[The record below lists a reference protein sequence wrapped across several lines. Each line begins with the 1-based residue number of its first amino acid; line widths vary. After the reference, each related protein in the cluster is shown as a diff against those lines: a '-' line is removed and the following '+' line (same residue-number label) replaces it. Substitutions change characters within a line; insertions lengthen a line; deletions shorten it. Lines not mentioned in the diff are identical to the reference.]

1 YTIKVTV
8 SYDLN
13 DGEGTRTLEEEV
25 STTTLEKETPTLDLS
40 LDNVDQEAIDFLV
53 TLTDSD
59 SIGAITAIELYDG
72 DILVSSL
79 SDLSERTFTN
89 LLSNKDYTIK
99 VTVSYDLNDGEG
111 TRTLE
116 EEINATTLE
125 KETPTAVIT
134 PTLTPGKIL
143 FDITISDSDTVM
155 LDGTINLFIYDD
167 QDDLLETITVSKGT
181 TEYVYFTFTQ
191 GASLHYE
198 LISDVDL
205 NEDSINE
212 TVIESGSLTIDSYI
226 NISGSS
232 TDDELELSIDLSA
245 YDGIIDWDTLSIIAR
260 YEEFDEVI
268 VSGHIA
274 SQSFKYNLENLLS
287 DQEVE
292 ISVYAEYDLGSG
304 SSSGVIYTYTI
315 QTTEKTTPTG
325 SISLIEFTPS
335 TITASV
341 SISDSDSVIIPN
353 TTKVHLYYETSN
365 GVMEL
370 QDTLDYIGDGDYV
383 FDNLTVYNR
392 KYYMVTLETDYY
404 LEDGREPITN
414 DDLDADYVKADIE
427 LLEPTATIDNVVH
440 TVGSVTLDVTIDDLY
455 ETIIEGSAVL
465 ELLDDGTLISSQV
478 ISDFETTSYTFD
490 SLMNNTTYTLRVV
503 VDYDLDDAY
512 PYTDQ
517 TLSSTTSIY
526 DATPTLS
533 IDTGSLDTVKGSV
546 SVEVTV
552 TDADSV
558 IENSYAVLY
567 LLGVEQERVALSS
580 GNQTINFDNLNSNE
594 TYTISL
600 IADVDYLEGSL
611 REDEL
616 FDTFDFTSLDV
627 RPNVTIDTI
636 TTDLKDFNF
645 RLNVTDSESV
655 ITSTLYTIKI
665 LDESLTQIGADIVTE
680 NLSQVY
686 LYNLLTNHEY
696 TIEIYAETNYSDGQG
711 AIERLIHETTIS
723 TDSYIVPSV
732 IIDNIDANEED
743 VSFDVTLNDP
753 DALGNLDE
761 INLYLDGTLIETI
774 APSDPYTFTNLLSN
788 TTYEIEAIYSYDA
801 EDGNGLVT
809 ESSLESFTTLA
820 YTAQAITIDIT
831 DVDYEEATFE
841 LDNSDPDSRNTSL
854 IIELYLD
861 DDLIDTYTGSGPH
874 NLTGLYSG
882 TTYEIRVTYTYNLND
897 GFDPYEVVETEF
909 FTTDAYIAPTGSLSD
924 LTISGTDL
932 SVDIDTLTNPD
943 SIVTSLTL
951 SIYEGDTLLESRTVT
966 ENTTETFTDII
977 TTTGP
982 YKVVLTATYD
992 LNDQATY
999 TDVVL
1004 DTKAFTFA

>member
-1 YTIKVTV
+1 
-8 SYDLN
+8 
-13 DGEGTRTLEEEV
+13 
-25 STTTLEKETPTLDLS
+25 
-40 LDNVDQEAIDFLV
+40 
-53 TLTDSD
+53 
-59 SIGAITAIELYDG
+59 
-72 DILVSSL
+72 
-79 SDLSERTFTN
+79 
-89 LLSNKDYTIK
+89 
-99 VTVSYDLNDGEG
+99 
-111 TRTLE
+111 
-116 EEINATTLE
+116 
-125 KETPTAVIT
+125 
-134 PTLTPGKIL
+134 
-143 FDITISDSDTVM
+143 
-155 LDGTINLFIYDD
+155 
-167 QDDLLETITVSKGT
+167 
-181 TEYVYFTFTQ
+181 
-191 GASLHYE
+191 
-198 LISDVDL
+198 
-205 NEDSINE
+205 
-212 TVIESGSLTIDSYI
+212 
-226 NISGSS
+226 
-232 TDDELELSIDLSA
+232 
-245 YDGIIDWDTLSIIAR
+245 
-260 YEEFDEVI
+260 
-268 VSGHIA
+268 
-274 SQSFKYNLENLLS
+274 
-287 DQEVE
+287 
-292 ISVYAEYDLGSG
+292 
-304 SSSGVIYTYTI
+304 
-315 QTTEKTTPTG
+315 
-325 SISLIEFTPS
+325 
-335 TITASV
+335 
-341 SISDSDSVIIPN
+341 
-353 TTKVHLYYETSN
+353 
-365 GVMEL
+365 
-370 QDTLDYIGDGDYV
+370 
-383 FDNLTVYNR
+383 
-392 KYYMVTLETDYY
+392 
-404 LEDGREPITN
+404 
-414 DDLDADYVKADIE
+414 
-427 LLEPTATIDNVVH
+427 
-440 TVGSVTLDVTIDDLY
+440 
-455 ETIIEGSAVL
+455 
-465 ELLDDGTLISSQV
+465 SQV

-665 LDESLTQIGADIVTE
+665 LDESLTQIGEDIVTE